1 MRIISNVTKLQSGG
15 EPKRVRYIS
24 APSRNI
30 NRGIGDP
37 DRVTSVG
44 DEIAKARE
52 WEANWYKG
60 RKATGKFEDQLDD
73 TTYNFMIDRIT
84 NSPITVRDG
93 ASYRADGA
101 NGVTT
106 IKDGEAIITA
116 NADPT
121 YERKAES
128 FGNTLGS
135 ILTHE
140 LDHAAT
146 IKDMNVWGQ
155 TQEEFDKNSIK
166 SATPSL
172 IKVNDII
179 GGGIFK
185 GGNNDYINN
194 AAEVKARLNS
204 MRRDA
209 KMDPARTDYR
219 YKDYKYWLDKYGLD
233 YGKEKSELLM
243 NTVAQAQ
250 PTNNG
255 TLFAQ
260 EGTVLRQDNTRVAK
274 PVIPELIKAKP
285 RQYYITDLGGKPS
298 TDNRTAAER
307 NRDYWH
313 PFKGAKER
321 FKASMRNGTNPLVG
335 LERTVMPAMAGAALV
350 TTPATVVGGILGSE
364 AVNNATGGFGQ
375 WLEGK
380 VGIPAEIG
388 EYLNPGAVYGGG
400 KGLNITKN
408 KLATKFIKGDADLGW
423 STLNKD
429 HWIFNK
435 EARTPTNMAMASI
448 NRVMPFL
455 SNVEKTPARVAAYKV
470 GRRTKGNASVSLKD
484 IKNNDSTYTGSATPE
499 GNNGD
504 RDLLG
509 LYLFQNDPLIS
520 RSPWFQRIAKSF
532 KPAKG
537 QGFNYD
543 KRYSELYPGIEGRR
557 YQMQSVVKSGYPLR
571 FNNVDEFNNY
581 SNGIGKL
588 QGKEGD
594 MVIEMPDGFQTFR
607 QPGTNY
613 VGPIDDVGGH
623 VIKIDYNKKGKLTQI
638 SQDMWKFNPRD
649 YAKRWSGD
657 NVAEG
662 VRATKQA
669 ALMDKVGTPFILQ
682 QENPIYIGSRR
693 VWDSIK
699 SIPKNPYI
707 RRQPLMQGALLTM
720 KKGGLI
726 PKGQQGWTSEDIG
739 NPVYS
744 KKKPLSIKEQEQLFI
759 KDRQIQGLKNF
770 DKMAKIGYGIARLV
784 PGPIGTATNIIDMV
798 KGNGDTGD
806 ILAAGNPA
814 IETAADYKAKKS
826 GLLRKPWG
834 KDILRFSKV
843 LQVYP
848 IKAFDT
854 ILDATQLYDT
864 IVSERK
870 GGSLVSDGRRFKFK
884 DSPLVRNSRTLNNK
898 RDMRKKFMKSDRP
911 TYSTNRVRK
920 GQDGLQFVSYTPVE
934 TPDIPKFESSDV
946 FSTYNIPIVRDESV
960 VSQPKVDEPRIDEP
974 IIESAVNT
982 PMKRELFN
990 IKPSKGLDEFNK
1002 WYDEVEK
1009 EDPEAKHYRQFL
1021 TKMAEQESGFNSAIQ
1036 NRAGAP
1042 AYGYFQFMQD
1052 GKKYNNITAYA
1063 GTDIETFRNNPKLQI
1078 KAAIKLAKSFE
1089 RGFNKKDLELAA
1101 QKGYTKFGLL
1111 GGAWLAGNGGVRKYL
1126 QGLANPSDRH
1136 WSKSGSGTDVAS
1148 RIQMFNF

>member
-1 MRIISNVTKLQSGG
+1 MRITKLQEG
-15 EPKRVRYIS
+15 
-24 APSRNI
+24 NI
-30 NRGIGDP
+30 
-37 DRVTSVG
+37 V
-44 DEIAKARE
+44 
-52 WEANWYKG
+52 
-60 RKATGKFEDQLDD
+60 
-73 TTYNFMIDRIT
+73 
-84 NSPITVRDG
+84 
-93 ASYRADGA
+93 
-101 NGVTT
+101 
-106 IKDGEAIITA
+106 AI
-116 NADPT
+116 
-121 YERKAES
+121 
-128 FGNTLGS
+128 
-135 ILTHE
+135 
-140 LDHAAT
+140 
-146 IKDMNVWGQ
+146 
-155 TQEEFDKNSIK
+155 
-166 SATPSL
+166 
-172 IKVNDII
+172 
-179 GGGIFK
+179 
-185 GGNNDYINN
+185 
-194 AAEVKARLNS
+194 
-204 MRRDA
+204 
-209 KMDPARTDYR
+209 
-219 YKDYKYWLDKYGLD
+219 
-233 YGKEKSELLM
+233 
-243 NTVAQAQ
+243 
-250 PTNNG
+250 
-255 TLFAQ
+255 
-260 EGTVLRQDNTRVAK
+260 QDNTRVVK
-274 PVIPELIKAKP
+274 PDVPELIKAKP

-335 LERTVMPAMAGAALV
+335 LERTVMPGAALV

-388 EYLNPGAVYGGG
+388 EYLNPGAVYGG
-400 KGLNITKN
+400 GLNITKN

-504 RDLLG
+504 GDLLG

-520 RSPWFQRIAKSF
+520 RSPWFQRISKSF

-557 YQMQSVVKSGYPLR
+557 YQMQSVVKSGHPLR

-607 QPGTNY
+607 QP
-613 VGPIDDVGGH
+613 
-623 VIKIDYNKKGKLTQI
+623 
-638 SQDMWKFNPRD
+638 
-649 YAKRWSGD
+649 
-657 NVAEG
+657 
-662 VRATKQA
+662 
-669 ALMDKVGTPFILQ
+669 
-682 QENPIYIGSRR
+682 
-693 VWDSIK
+693 
-699 SIPKNPYI
+699 
-707 RRQPLMQGALLTM
+707 LMQGALLTM
-720 KKGGLI
+720 K
-726 PKGQQGWTSEDIG
+726 
-739 NPVYS
+739 
-744 KKKPLSIKEQEQLFI
+744 
-759 KDRQIQGLKNF
+759 
-770 DKMAKIGYGIARLV
+770 
-784 PGPIGTATNIIDMV
+784 
-798 KGNGDTGD
+798 
-806 ILAAGNPA
+806 
-814 IETAADYKAKKS
+814 
-826 GLLRKPWG
+826 
-834 KDILRFSKV
+834 
-843 LQVYP
+843 
-848 IKAFDT
+848 
-854 ILDATQLYDT
+854 
-864 IVSERK
+864 K

>member
-1 MRIISNVTKLQSGG
+1 MRIISNVMKLQSGG

-44 DEIAKARE
+44 NEIAKARE

-106 IKDGEAIITA
+106 IKDGEAVITA
-116 NADPT
+116 NAGPT

-194 AAEVKARLNS
+194 AAE
-204 MRRDA
+204 
-209 KMDPARTDYR
+209 
-219 YKDYKYWLDKYGLD
+219 
-233 YGKEKSELLM
+233 
-243 NTVAQAQ
+243 
-250 PTNNG
+250 
-255 TLFAQ
+255 
-260 EGTVLRQDNTRVAK
+260 
-274 PVIPELIKAKP
+274 
-285 RQYYITDLGGKPS
+285 
-298 TDNRTAAER
+298 
-307 NRDYWH
+307 
-313 PFKGAKER
+313 
-321 FKASMRNGTNPLVG
+321 
-335 LERTVMPAMAGAALV
+335 
-350 TTPATVVGGILGSE
+350 
-364 AVNNATGGFGQ
+364 
-375 WLEGK
+375 
-380 VGIPAEIG
+380 
-388 EYLNPGAVYGGG
+388 
-400 KGLNITKN
+400 
-408 KLATKFIKGDADLGW
+408 
-423 STLNKD
+423 
-429 HWIFNK
+429 
-435 EARTPTNMAMASI
+435 
-448 NRVMPFL
+448 
-455 SNVEKTPARVAAYKV
+455 
-470 GRRTKGNASVSLKD
+470 
-484 IKNNDSTYTGSATPE
+484 
-499 GNNGD
+499 
-504 RDLLG
+504 
-509 LYLFQNDPLIS
+509 
-520 RSPWFQRIAKSF
+520 
-532 KPAKG
+532 
-537 QGFNYD
+537 
-543 KRYSELYPGIEGRR
+543 
-557 YQMQSVVKSGYPLR
+557 
-571 FNNVDEFNNY
+571 
-581 SNGIGKL
+581 
-588 QGKEGD
+588 
-594 MVIEMPDGFQTFR
+594 
-607 QPGTNY
+607 
-613 VGPIDDVGGH
+613 
-623 VIKIDYNKKGKLTQI
+623 
-638 SQDMWKFNPRD
+638 
-649 YAKRWSGD
+649 
-657 NVAEG
+657 G

-699 SIPKNPYI
+699 SIPRNPYI

-720 KKGGLI
+720 K
-726 PKGQQGWTSEDIG
+726 
-739 NPVYS
+739 
-744 KKKPLSIKEQEQLFI
+744 
-759 KDRQIQGLKNF
+759 
-770 DKMAKIGYGIARLV
+770 
-784 PGPIGTATNIIDMV
+784 
-798 KGNGDTGD
+798 
-806 ILAAGNPA
+806 
-814 IETAADYKAKKS
+814 
-826 GLLRKPWG
+826 
-834 KDILRFSKV
+834 
-843 LQVYP
+843 
-848 IKAFDT
+848 
-854 ILDATQLYDT
+854 
-864 IVSERK
+864 K

-911 TYSTNRVRK
+911 TYSTNRIRK

-960 VSQPKVDEPRIDEP
+960 VSQPKIDEPRVDEP
-974 IIESAVNT
+974 IIESAVST

>member
-1 MRIISNVTKLQSGG
+1 MRIINNVMKLQSGG

-24 APSRNI
+24 APGRNI

-84 NSPITVRDG
+84 NSPITVVDG
-93 ASYRADGA
+93 TSYRGNDA
-101 NGVTT
+101 NGTT
-106 IKDGEAIITA
+106 TVKDGEAIITA

-121 YERKAES
+121 YERQAVS
-128 FGNTLGS
+128 FGNTLES
-135 ILTHE
+135 VLTHE

-155 TQEEFDKNSIK
+155 TQEEFNKNSIK

-185 GGNNDYINN
+185 GGSNDYINN

-209 KMDPARTDYR
+209 KMDPAR
-219 YKDYKYWLDKYGLD
+219 
-233 YGKEKSELLM
+233 
-243 NTVAQAQ
+243 
-250 PTNNG
+250 
-255 TLFAQ
+255 
-260 EGTVLRQDNTRVAK
+260 
-274 PVIPELIKAKP
+274 I
-285 RQYYITDLGGKPS
+285 
-298 TDNRTAAER
+298 
-307 NRDYWH
+307 
-313 PFKGAKER
+313 
-321 FKASMRNGTNPLVG
+321 
-335 LERTVMPAMAGAALV
+335 
-350 TTPATVVGGILGSE
+350 
-364 AVNNATGGFGQ
+364 
-375 WLEGK
+375 
-380 VGIPAEIG
+380 
-388 EYLNPGAVYGGG
+388 
-400 KGLNITKN
+400 
-408 KLATKFIKGDADLGW
+408 
-423 STLNKD
+423 
-429 HWIFNK
+429 
-435 EARTPTNMAMASI
+435 
-448 NRVMPFL
+448 
-455 SNVEKTPARVAAYKV
+455 AAYKV

-484 IKNNDSTYTGSATPE
+484 IKSNESTYTGSATPE

-509 LYLFQNDPLIS
+509 MYLFKNDPLIS
-520 RSPWFQRIAKSF
+520 RSPWFQKVSQSF

-537 QGFNYD
+537 QGFSYGN
-543 KRYSELYPGIEGRR
+543 RYNELYPGIENRR
-557 YQMQSVVKSGYPLR
+557 YQMQSVVKDSRPLR
-571 FNNVDEFNNY
+571 FRNIEEFNEY

-613 VGPIDDVGGH
+613 AGPIDDVGGH

-638 SQDMWKFNPRD
+638 SQDMWKFNPAD
-649 YAKRWSGD
+649 YAKRWSGK

-720 KKGGLI
+720 KKGG
-726 PKGQQGWTSEDIG
+726 
-739 NPVYS
+739 
-744 KKKPLSIKEQEQLFI
+744 
-759 KDRQIQGLKNF
+759 
-770 DKMAKIGYGIARLV
+770 
-784 PGPIGTATNIIDMV
+784 
-798 KGNGDTGD
+798 
-806 ILAAGNPA
+806 
-814 IETAADYKAKKS
+814 
-826 GLLRKPWG
+826 
-834 KDILRFSKV
+834 
-843 LQVYP
+843 
-848 IKAFDT
+848 
-854 ILDATQLYDT
+854 
-864 IVSERK
+864 
-870 GGSLVSDGRRFKFK
+870 SLVSDGRRFKFK
-884 DSPLVRNSRTLNNK
+884 DSTLVKNSKTLNNK

-911 TYSTNRVRK
+911 TYTNNRIRK
-920 GQDGLQFVSYTPVE
+920 GQDGLRFTRYDAVERPTFNMNNTFEEYRFPVDNPAPTYTISNEVE
-934 TPDIPKFESSDV
+934 TSDV
-946 FSTYNIPIVRDESV
+946 QPIVKE
-960 VSQPKVDEPRIDEP
+960 E
-974 IIESAVNT
+974 T

-1002 WYDEVEK
+1002 WYDEVEQ
-1009 EDPEAKHYRQFL
+1009 EDPEAKNYRQFL

-1052 GKKYNNITAYA
+1052 GKKYNNITAFA
-1063 GTDIETFRNNPKLQI
+1063 GTDVDTFRNNPKLQI
-1078 KAAIKLAKSFE
+1078 KAAIKLAKQFE
-1089 RGFNKKDLELAA
+1089 RGFNKQDLELAA

-1126 QGLANPSDRH
+1126 QGLANPSDKH

>member
-155 TQEEFDKNSIK
+155 TQEEFNKNSIK

-209 KMDPARTDYR
+209 KMDPARTDYK

-243 NTVAQAQ
+243 NTVAQAH

-423 STLNKD
+423 SALNKD

-520 RSPWFQRIAKSF
+520 RSPWFQRISKSF

-557 YQMQSVVKSGYPLR
+557 YQMQSVVKSGHPLR

-720 KKGGLI
+720 KKGG
-726 PKGQQGWTSEDIG
+726 
-739 NPVYS
+739 
-744 KKKPLSIKEQEQLFI
+744 
-759 KDRQIQGLKNF
+759 
-770 DKMAKIGYGIARLV
+770 
-784 PGPIGTATNIIDMV
+784 
-798 KGNGDTGD
+798 
-806 ILAAGNPA
+806 
-814 IETAADYKAKKS
+814 
-826 GLLRKPWG
+826 
-834 KDILRFSKV
+834 
-843 LQVYP
+843 
-848 IKAFDT
+848 
-854 ILDATQLYDT
+854 
-864 IVSERK
+864 
-870 GGSLVSDGRRFKFK
+870 SLVSDGRRFKFK

-934 TPDIPKFESSDV
+934 SPSIDIPRLELSSPNV
-946 FSTYNIPIVRDESV
+946 FSTYNIPITR
-960 VSQPKVDEPRIDEP
+960 DEP
-974 IIESAVNT
+974 IVVQSKVEEPIEQPVIKEEQ

-990 IKPSKGLDEFNK
+990 IKPSKGLDEFNR
-1002 WYDEVEK
+1002 WYDEVEQ
-1009 EDPEAKHYRQFL
+1009 EDPEAKNYRQFL

-1036 NRAGAP
+1036 NKAGAP

-1052 GKKYNNITAYA
+1052 GKKYNNISAYA
-1063 GTDIETFRNNPKLQI
+1063 GTDVETFRNNPKLQI
-1078 KAAIKLAKSFE
+1078 KAAIKLAKQFE
-1089 RGFNKKDLELAA
+1089 RGFNKQDLELAA

-1126 QGLANPSDRH
+1126 QGLANPSDKH

>member
-1 MRIISNVTKLQSGG
+1 MRIINNVMKLQSGG

-24 APSRNI
+24 APGRNI

-209 KMDPARTDYR
+209 KMDPARTDYK
-219 YKDYKYWLDKYGLD
+219 YKDYKYWLDKYGLN

-243 NTVAQAQ
+243 NTVAQVQ
-250 PTNNG
+250 PTSSG

-285 RQYYITDLGGKPS
+285 RQDQLIDLGGEPS
-298 TDNRTAAER
+298 TDTRTAAER

-335 LERTVMPAMAGAALV
+335 LERTVMPAVAGAALV

-423 STLNKD
+423 SALNKD

-543 KRYSELYPGIEGRR
+543 KRYSELYPDIEGRR
-557 YQMQSVVKSGYPLR
+557 YQMQSVVKSGHPLR

-720 KKGGLI
+720 KKGG
-726 PKGQQGWTSEDIG
+726 
-739 NPVYS
+739 
-744 KKKPLSIKEQEQLFI
+744 
-759 KDRQIQGLKNF
+759 
-770 DKMAKIGYGIARLV
+770 
-784 PGPIGTATNIIDMV
+784 
-798 KGNGDTGD
+798 
-806 ILAAGNPA
+806 
-814 IETAADYKAKKS
+814 
-826 GLLRKPWG
+826 
-834 KDILRFSKV
+834 
-843 LQVYP
+843 
-848 IKAFDT
+848 
-854 ILDATQLYDT
+854 
-864 IVSERK
+864 
-870 GGSLVSDGRRFKFK
+870 SLVSDGRRFKFK

-974 IIESAVNT
+974 IIESAINT

>member
-285 RQYYITDLGGKPS
+285 RQDQLIDLGGKPS

-557 YQMQSVVKSGYPLR
+557 YQMQSVVKSGHPLR

-607 QPGTNY
+607 QPGTDY
-613 VGPIDDVGGH
+613 IGPIDDVAGH
-623 VIKIDYNKKGKLTQI
+623 LVKFQMNKGKLRQT
-638 SQDMWKFNPRD
+638 SQDMWKFNPAD
-649 YAKRWSGD
+649 YAKRWNDSP
-657 NVAEG
+657 NTANQ
-662 VRATKQA
+662 VRLIKQT

-720 KKGGLI
+720 K
-726 PKGQQGWTSEDIG
+726 
-739 NPVYS
+739 
-744 KKKPLSIKEQEQLFI
+744 
-759 KDRQIQGLKNF
+759 
-770 DKMAKIGYGIARLV
+770 
-784 PGPIGTATNIIDMV
+784 
-798 KGNGDTGD
+798 
-806 ILAAGNPA
+806 
-814 IETAADYKAKKS
+814 
-826 GLLRKPWG
+826 
-834 KDILRFSKV
+834 
-843 LQVYP
+843 
-848 IKAFDT
+848 
-854 ILDATQLYDT
+854 
-864 IVSERK
+864 K

-1063 GTDIETFRNNPKLQI
+1063 GTDVETFRNNPKLQI

>member
-1 MRIISNVTKLQSGG
+1 MRIINNVMKLQSGG

-24 APSRNI
+24 APGRNI

-84 NSPITVRDG
+84 NSPITVVDG
-93 ASYRADGA
+93 TSYRGNDA
-101 NGVTT
+101 NGTT
-106 IKDGEAIITA
+106 TVKDGEAIITA

-121 YERKAES
+121 YERQAAS
-128 FGNTLGS
+128 FGNTLES
-135 ILTHE
+135 VLTHE

-155 TQEEFDKNSIK
+155 TQEEFNKNSIK

-185 GGNNDYINN
+185 GGSNDYINN

-209 KMDPARTDYR
+209 KMDPARTDYK
-219 YKDYKYWLDKYGLD
+219 YKDYKYWLDKYGLN

-243 NTVAQAQ
+243 NTVAQVQ
-250 PTNNG
+250 PTSSG

-285 RQYYITDLGGKPS
+285 RQDQLIDLGGEPS
-298 TDNRTAAER
+298 TDTRTAAER

-335 LERTVMPAMAGAALV
+335 LERTVMPAVAGAALV

-423 STLNKD
+423 NALNRN
-429 HWIFNK
+429 HWIFNR

-557 YQMQSVVKSGYPLR
+557 YQMQSVVKSGHPLR

-699 SIPKNPYI
+699 SIPRNPYI

-720 KKGGLI
+720 K
-726 PKGQQGWTSEDIG
+726 
-739 NPVYS
+739 
-744 KKKPLSIKEQEQLFI
+744 
-759 KDRQIQGLKNF
+759 
-770 DKMAKIGYGIARLV
+770 
-784 PGPIGTATNIIDMV
+784 
-798 KGNGDTGD
+798 
-806 ILAAGNPA
+806 
-814 IETAADYKAKKS
+814 
-826 GLLRKPWG
+826 
-834 KDILRFSKV
+834 
-843 LQVYP
+843 
-848 IKAFDT
+848 
-854 ILDATQLYDT
+854 
-864 IVSERK
+864 K